1 MLKFKGYEGNFEI
14 LEKIGRGGFSS
25 VYKVKSRMDD
35 NRYAMKKIKVN
46 VSKDSE
52 AEREILR
59 VLKEA
64 KTLSKLEHPNIV
76 RYFGSW
82 VSEQKVDN
90 FSFIKPSREMMVTP
104 EPN

>member
-82 VSEQKVDN
+82 VSEQQVDN